1 MDVIHCASTYSSG
14 FVKENPRNS
23 SVSRLLMTSLST
35 GDKTHLSLVNSA
47 SKLLY
52 AFFPFCSEWMD
63 GGMKGW
69 IDEWM
74 KGWMDRTH
82 NFWFVRWFNFSS
94 CEFCPVNC
102 LKKRMIFDII
112 MTGSWVASQTF
123 CGMFS

>member
-52 AFFPFCSEWMD
+52 AFFPFYNGGIDGWMD
-63 GGMKGW
+63 G
-69 IDEWM
+69 WM
-74 KGWMDRTH
+74 DDGWMED
-82 NFWFVRWFNFSS
+82 
-94 CEFCPVNC
+94 
-102 LKKRMIFDII
+102 
-112 MTGSWVASQTF
+112 
-123 CGMFS
+123 